1 VRVSRCRYKENGKP
15 GTGNGERFLEY
26 TAAMTDQA
34 RETAGSAAKLE
45 RALHIASCFDLAPP
59 LEVRD
64 FPEKGNINQLTF
76 LVVAGSSNSR
86 TQYLLQLLNPGVFIQ
101 PHAVMRAM
109 IACIQAQQR
118 ALSKGVLGNEE
129 WETIQL
135 VPTRDGKDYLEI
147 SGECWRAMLR
157 IPQAHTYRNL
167 QQVPDPRTRLRVAE
181 EAGRG
186 LALFGNLTAGMDGS
200 RVGIPLPGY
209 RDTALYYS
217 QLRSALAGCR
227 SASEAEP
234 YLPADPVLRGS
245 TAHHFLIHID
255 PAEYRRR
262 LEDPQLRE
270 FVKLALD
277 QQPFGLT
284 LARKLESGELT
295 RVVIHGDTKLD
306 NFLFSTRTGRV
317 KALVDL
323 DTIMSHTWLSD
334 WGDMVRSLV
343 NIAGE
348 REANLDRIAVDLE
361 VLGALARGYLG
372 STRTADP
379 GEIALMAEAPQ
390 IMALELGVRF
400 LADYLRGDSYFKLM
414 PGEPLDLN
422 KTRALVQFRLFERLR
437 SQADATR
444 QIIKSLYG

>member
-1 VRVSRCRYKENGKP
+1 
-15 GTGNGERFLEY
+15 
-26 TAAMTDQA
+26 MTDQSHD
-34 RETAGSAAKLE
+34 TAGSAAQLE
-45 RALHIASCFDLAPP
+45 RALHIASLFNLAPP
-59 LEVRD
+59 LEIHD
-64 FPEKGNINQLTF
+64 FPGKGNINQHAF
-76 LVVAGSSNSR
+76 LIVAGPSNAR
-86 TQYLLQLLNPGVFIQ
+86 AQYLLQLLNPGVFMQ
-101 PHAVMRAM
+101 PHAIMRAM
-109 IACIQAQQR
+109 IACIRAQHR
-118 ALSKGVLGNEE
+118 ALSKGVPGNEE

-135 VPTRDGKDYLEI
+135 VPTRDGKDYLET
-147 SGECWRAMLR
+147 SGECWRMMLK
-157 IPQAHTYRNL
+157 IPQTHTYRNL
-167 QQVPDPRTRLRVAE
+167 QQLPDPHTRLFIAE

-186 LALFGNLTAGMDGS
+186 LALFGNLTAGMDATS
-200 RVGIPLPGY
+200 VGIPLPGY

-217 QLRSALAGCR
+217 QFLSALAGCR
-227 SASEAEP
+227 SISEAEP
-234 YLPADPVLRGS
+234 YLPADPVLRSS

-255 PAEYRRR
+255 PTEYRRR
-262 LEDPQLRE
+262 REDPQLRE

-284 LARKLESGELT
+284 LARKLESGELK

-306 NFLFSTRTGRV
+306 NFLFSTRTGKV

-343 NIAGE
+343 NTAGE
-348 REANLDRIAVDLE
+348 RESDLARIAVDLE

-379 GEIALMAEAPQ
+379 GEIALMVEAPQ
-390 IMALELGVRF
+390 IMALELAVRF

-422 KTRALVQFRLFERLR
+422 KTRAMVQFRLVAQLR
-437 SQADATR
+437 NQSDAMR
-444 QIIKSLYG
+444 DIIKSFRL